1 MPYKV
6 GYFVGSLSS
15 TSINRILAKALI
27 GVAPDEL
34 EFSEIPIRDLPLY
47 SQDYDESYPPEAVA
61 LKHAIEESDAVL
73 FVTPEYNRSIPGA
86 LKNAIDWVIG
96 SGELERKVVAITA
109 SVPGAGRGR
118 RGLAALAGTLGAV
131 SARIVGG
138 EPIVRGASF
147 RDGVAVLIGALIAE
161 AQRFMD
167 GYADALR
174 RGDPEEIVAHYDR
187 DGVHE
192 VRPASR
198 RFTAHDALL
207 ARYRDR
213 NTPAFFE
220 WRDLSYEVL
229 APDKVLVVGLFAW
242 AQSRAD
248 EPQLQSYVA
257 VLRRQDGR
265 LRVRLEAEAWQ
276 DGASGT
282 TLAAVA
288 LVASLATLS
297 ALWMLSVL
305 LRRRRRHPRQ
315 SRSSAT

>member
-1 MPYKV
+1 MPPV
-6 GYFVGSLSS
+6 SLRS
-15 TSINRILAKALI
+15 LALI
-27 GVAPDEL
+27 LTFFCLPAP
-34 EFSEIPIRDLPLY
+34 
-47 SQDYDESYPPEAVA
+47 AVA
-61 LKHAIEESDAVL
+61 QAANGKPAQAATSVLDPVDA
-73 FVTPEYNRSIPGA
+73 
-86 LKNAIDWVIG
+86 
-96 SGELERKVVAITA
+96 
-109 SVPGAGRGR
+109 
-118 RGLAALAGTLGAV
+118 
-131 SARIVGG
+131 
-138 EPIVRGASF
+138 
-147 RDGVAVLIGALIAE
+147 ALIAE

-192 VRPASR
+192 VRPASK

-207 ARYRDR
+207 PRYRAR
-213 NTPAFFE
+213 STPAFFE

>member
-1 MPYKV
+1 MPPV
-6 GYFVGSLSS
+6 SLRS
-15 TSINRILAKALI
+15 LALI
-27 GVAPDEL
+27 LTFFCLPAP
-34 EFSEIPIRDLPLY
+34 
-47 SQDYDESYPPEAVA
+47 AVA
-61 LKHAIEESDAVL
+61 QAADGKPAQAATSVLDPVDA
-73 FVTPEYNRSIPGA
+73 
-86 LKNAIDWVIG
+86 
-96 SGELERKVVAITA
+96 
-109 SVPGAGRGR
+109 
-118 RGLAALAGTLGAV
+118 
-131 SARIVGG
+131 
-138 EPIVRGASF
+138 
-147 RDGVAVLIGALIAE
+147 ALIAE

-192 VRPASR
+192 VRPASK

-207 ARYRDR
+207 PRYRDR

-229 APDKVLVVGLFAW
+229 APDKVLVVGMFAW

>member
-1 MPYKV
+1 MPPV
-6 GYFVGSLSS
+6 SLRS
-15 TSINRILAKALI
+15 LALI
-27 GVAPDEL
+27 LTFFCLPAP
-34 EFSEIPIRDLPLY
+34 
-47 SQDYDESYPPEAVA
+47 AVA
-61 LKHAIEESDAVL
+61 Q
-73 FVTPEYNRSIPGA
+73 
-86 LKNAIDWVIG
+86 
-96 SGELERKVVAITA
+96 
-109 SVPGAGRGR
+109 
-118 RGLAALAGTLGAV
+118 AAN
-131 SARIVGG
+131 G
-138 EPIVRGASF
+138 EPAQAATS
-147 RDGVAVLIGALIAE
+147 VLDPVDAALIAD

-192 VRPASR
+192 VRPASK
-198 RFTAHDALL
+198 RFTAYEALL
-207 ARYRDR
+207 PRYRDR

-242 AQSRAD
+242 AQSRVD

-276 DGASGT
+276 DGANWT